1 MADWALRKAAHI
13 SLFSVMPNKRKTV
26 APTQEELRRFDAL
39 ADREMA
45 RFMLNCIERKIAK
58 SHGKKLPP
66 KYRVKVTP

>member
-1 MADWALRKAAHI
+1 
-13 SLFSVMPNKRKTV
+13 MPNKRNPV

-58 SHGKKLPP
+58 AHGKKLPP